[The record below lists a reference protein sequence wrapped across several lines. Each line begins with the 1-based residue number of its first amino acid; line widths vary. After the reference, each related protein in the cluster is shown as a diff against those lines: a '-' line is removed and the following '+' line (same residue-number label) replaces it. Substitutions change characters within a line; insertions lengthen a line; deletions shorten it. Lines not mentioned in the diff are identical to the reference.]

1 MEFFSRGAP
10 EPTRNINSSETVYIS
25 PLALIKMIKHGRAGV
40 PIEVMGMMLGE
51 FADDLTIYVTD
62 VFPMPQLGTSA
73 SVETLDEKFQSDYM
87 ELMKQTGRMENVVG
101 WYHSHPGFGCWL
113 SSVDVNT
120 QDTFEKIDRRCVA
133 VVVDPIQS
141 VKGNVVIDAFRLY
154 PGGGGIMM
162 MVNATKPL
170 QSTGNRGHI
179 SKSTS
184 QQKQRGCGR
193 EYYRLPVRWN
203 VDPVDEDLMTRLAR
217 PQWHDGMVCQPFDD
231 LKKHNLELVEDM
243 QTMVKALKERVEEE
257 SKEDASFVGR
267 VDPNKQLKRDA
278 EELLTNN
285 LVQGMNATLGEILFW
300 CVCF

>member
-300 CVCF
+300 CVCL